1 MSQQNF
7 GRVVINVPQT
17 SQSFLMAGAE
27 ITAKVKIKKDY
38 RNQGG
43 TCAIFIACFIKGR
56 RVRIPTG
63 LKVKLNEFNEKT
75 ERVRNNHPEA
85 LDYNLMIEHLLTRIH
100 ELRVKQRLG
109 DIDLNPESFRELVL
123 SEALSA
129 DFLAY
134 MIYKVEGRKN
144 ELAFN
149 SYRHHKATHGLMV
162 KCFKQLPYAMINDE
176 SLYKFRKFMEHRG
189 AKEVTISDKIKHIKV
204 YLRMAQKEGMKFTMP
219 SNKALKV
226 AQPKSLVQALTREQ
240 LKRAI
245 ELYQKQY
252 LDEGQQQVL
261 RLFLFSCFTGLRYG
275 DVQSLT
281 RENFIDRYLVLTPQK
296 TKKHGKILK
305 IPVSKSAM
313 MLVDLNSDK
322 PLGHVI
328 SNQKVN
334 SNLKKI
340 QAYLKM
346 DRGLKLHFHMSRH
359 TFATQFL
366 ELGGDIEVLQTLL
379 GHGSLKQTMIYAHVI
394 DKRRENQIDNFDQL
408 L

>member
-1 MSQQNF
+1 MSQNNF
-7 GRVVINVPQT
+7 GRIAINVPQT
-17 SQSFLMAGAE
+17 SQTFLMAGAE

-38 RNQGG
+38 RNAGG
-43 TCAIFIACFIKGR
+43 TCAIFIACFIKGQ

-63 LKVKLNEFNEKT
+63 LKVKVTEFNEKA

-85 LDYNLMIEHLLTRIH
+85 IDYNLMIEHLLTRIH

-134 MIYKVEGRKN
+134 MIYKVEGRKE

-162 KCFKQLPYAMINDE
+162 KCFGQLPFAMINDQ
-176 SLYKFRKFMEHRG
+176 SLFKFRQFMAKRG
-189 AKEVTISDKIKHIKV
+189 AQEVTISDKIKHIKI

-219 SNKALKV
+219 GNKALKV
-226 AQPKSLVQALTREQ
+226 AQPKSLVQALTQDQ

-252 LDEGQQQVL
+252 LDAGQHQVL
-261 RLFLFSCFTGLRYG
+261 RLFLFSCFTGIRYG
-275 DVQSLT
+275 DLAGIT
-281 RENFIDRYLVLTPQK
+281 CDNLIDRYLVITPQK

-305 IPVSKSAM
+305 IPLPKVAF
-313 MLVDLNSDK
+313 MLLDMDEKK

-328 SNQKVN
+328 SNQKMN
-334 SNLKKI
+334 QNLKKI

-379 GHGSLKQTMIYAHVI
+379 GHGSLKQTMIYAHVV
-394 DKRRENQIDNFDQL
+394 DKRKENQIDNFDL
-408 L
+408 LL